1 MYEDYNDEELDMTE
15 NYLEKDK
22 TREWRRNKN
31 VSKARRK
38 QKICQKHYGFEYY
51 DNLNEYSKNKI
62 HCSCPLCSAKTNTK
76 INKSRDPMTGG
87 RNFCRL
93 AVTNGRH
100 GRKSYKYSEL
110 KHIFGMQQE
119 LQDYGFA

>member
-51 DNLNEYSKNKI
+51 DNLHEYSKNKI

-76 INKSRDPMTGG
+76 INKSRGPVSSVRGL
-87 RNFCRL
+87 CRL
-93 AVTNGRH
+93 AVTNGRF
-100 GRKSYKYSEL
+100 GKKNYSISECKQL
-110 KHIFGMQQE
+110 ERMSFDMGE
-119 LQDYGFA
+119 DF